1 MEYVSLS
8 KNIKWSVIV
17 IITKLTGILEVY
29 IDALNSPEGIP
40 KIASL
45 DVIISSLL

>member
-17 IITKLTGILEVY
+17 IITEFTGILEVY
-29 IDALNSPEGIP
+29 VDTLNLPEGIP
-40 KIASL
+40 KVASF
-45 DVIISSLL
+45 DVIISLLL